1 MQALLSLV
9 LLLAL
14 ILGFGLFSSIRDSL
28 AWIVERQPDVS
39 PVPAFLLVSLGSLLV
54 FLLLRRR
61 HKQIGE
67 PAPARRRGAGAL
79 LGLLRGLLAALLL
92 VGLAPNLP
100 FQGLRD
106 ALGPGSLSGRLGMP
120 VTEAVQQLAARI
132 RAP

>member
-79 LGLLRGLLAALLL
+79 LGLLRGL
-92 VGLAPNLP
+92 
-100 FQGLRD
+100 
-106 ALGPGSLSGRLGMP
+106 GMP
-120 VTEAVQQLAARI
+120 ITEAVQQLAARI
-132 RAP
+132 RAS